1 MIKKIIFEF
10 SIKYPKMIP
19 SAKKKVIDNKGG
31 ISNLLVIHYNTREAC
46 VKRFAQYPS
55 LKDDSIT
62 P

>member
-1 MIKKIIFEF
+1 
-10 SIKYPKMIP
+10 MIP
-19 SAKKKVIDNKGG
+19 SAKKNVIDNKGG

-55 LKDDSIT
+55 LKDDSMT